1 MEYKEFETIFMEKA
15 KECDINVKNLEKFY
29 HYMKLLL
36 DWNEKINLTA
46 ITKPEDIIEKHFLDS
61 LTIQKYIKENEKVID
76 VGTGAGFPGI
86 PLAICNEFN
95 ITLLDSLN
103 KRVNFLND
111 VKEKLKLNNVQ
122 NIHGRAEEIA
132 QDLKYREKFDI
143 ATSRAVAPMNVLIEY
158 LLPFVKIGGI
168 CICMK
173 GPNVKEEMLN
183 IDKVV
188 KLLGGSIQNIEN
200 IKLLDGKIERN
211 IVIIKK
217 EMQTPKKYPR
227 KVGTPSKSPLQ

>member
-227 KVGTPSKSPLQ
+227 KAGTPSKSPLQ